1 VDNAAG
7 FHLLGMAT
15 QTDAIV
21 RSLRIGKMVYSLSD
35 KSIQVQ
41 SIDNPGAEI
50 SSLSTVVLDVP
61 KNATGSSI
69 TPNPGRQFT
78 GSVAIISG
86 TDPTNLYAS
95 ISWGDGTSFSYG
107 TITAN
112 GDGTFSVIG
121 SHTYLQEG
129 HYSISVSLTNPD
141 GSLQVQGTAVVTR
154 APDQIPVA
162 PDATGSTFTINY
174 DDSLIDTGVTFTTS
188 DPSKIHAMIDWFGS
202 GSFVEG
208 TIVPNGKG
216 AFTVQKTEPG
226 YYPVFWV
233 GIADVIPYYRL
244 APGSH
249 DITVILYDG
258 SGLPTVVHSTVIV
271 NAPPPITGGGGGG
284 GCGDD
289 NPPAPPPAVPKVET
303 PAPTPATESS
313 VNFLP
318 PPSQASTVAS
328 ESAPAS
334 TSGLPRP
341 AIITAGLEPATSLNS
356 PAGSGLGS
364 SERGTNGMDSVGP
377 ADIGLSETGLKEEP
391 SDGLKEARLLN
402 FDVVLPNWSALRD
415 PLGSSQTDQGGLS
428 EDGTA
433 SDFQSTVLMV
443 ERLQSSDGALQP
455 AGPGEP
461 AFLRMR
467 LQPESLTTGW
477 ERPGNLAWSQEML
490 GSLLILSLPSWGGQN
505 KESAREEREK

>member
-1 VDNAAG
+1 VLGELTMPGFSEYFQLIDENHLVALGRDGSHKLEVSLFDVSDLSAPVLVDQY
-7 FHLLGMAT
+7 LLGANDT
-15 QTDAIV
+15 WVWSQAEYDPHAFAYFPEFHALAI
-21 RSLRIGKMVYSLSD
+21 
-35 KSIQVQ
+35 
-41 SIDNPGAEI
+41 P
-50 SSLSTVVLDVP
+50 
-61 KNATGSSI
+61 
-69 TPNPGRQFT
+69 F
-78 GSVAIISG
+78 
-86 TDPTNLYAS
+86 
-95 ISWGDGTSFSYG
+95 
-107 TITAN
+107 
-112 GDGTFSVIG
+112 
-121 SHTYLQEG
+121 
-129 HYSISVSLTNPD
+129 
-141 GSLQVQGTAVVTR
+141 
-154 APDQIPVA
+154 
-162 PDATGSTFTINY
+162 
-174 DDSLIDTGVTFTTS
+174 
-188 DPSKIHAMIDWFGS
+188 
-202 GSFVEG
+202 
-208 TIVPNGKG
+208 
-216 AFTVQKTEPG
+216 
-226 YYPVFWV
+226 
-233 GIADVIPYYRL
+233 YRL

-258 SGLPTVVHSTVIV
+258 SGLPTVVHNTVIV

-341 AIITAGLEPATSLNS
+341 AIITAGLEPATSPNS

-377 ADIGLSETGLKEEP
+377 ADIGLSETGLKEQP
-391 SDGLKEARLLN
+391 LFFDFVNPQAFVPDRGLSLAGSRGEKIKDARLLN
-402 FDVVLPNWSALRD
+402 FDVVLPNCSALRD